1 MKRNAK
7 GQFIKKETAE
17 SLRARYIAAGEEI
30 RANEVTIEA
39 RKNEIAQL
47 EKEREELREKVRAL
61 GFDFF
66 EASAEPEEDMT
77 DPNNWRVGDILEQH
91 TYSFKNTYTPIT
103 RIENGRWFTKDNDGP
118 GDSHGNYE
126 SMKKQ
131 FKFHSRPS
139 K

>member
-61 GFDFF
+61 GFDFL
-66 EASAEPEEDMT
+66 
-77 DPNNWRVGDILEQH
+77 V
-91 TYSFKNTYTPIT
+91 
-103 RIENGRWFTKDNDGP
+103 
-118 GDSHGNYE
+118 
-126 SMKKQ
+126 
-131 FKFHSRPS
+131 HSRPS